1 MAIQFQNIPER
12 ELNSGIDARSSENQI
27 NPGFVKDLLNADV
40 IENRVRKRK
49 GYQSYSGELPVRV
62 TAVEYTAPNTVCFTL
77 DGAVSL
83 ETVQSSPLV
92 VQGRTSVA
100 MTGPFSESDAS
111 EYYPKFIVPTRKQ
124 LNAPSGT
131 LTILGSESGMTSSAS
146 FCDVVES
153 TSLTDTSYTKL
164 ITDSVSTNAS
174 TLDVSIGYTTI
185 SNRNAFVFFSDKTP
199 SAGNSYVFT
208 TTAKVDNNPITVSI
222 PASLHNLASYN
233 IISSIQL
240 KSGAARL
247 KVIPDVF
254 TVATNGDVSVTIGG
268 LTGDIYEVI
277 LSAAPVANLVNGAV
291 NASSSGTV
299 TIPALEKPWTFL
311 GIYLEQTPGGVKE
324 LVYADSVAY
333 DFATTSLTVSFTNIA
348 AVARNFIIFYEYGSL
363 RSNILCVES
372 ATTVVTGKDLSP
384 QLTIWG
390 LSHTEIYPTRTSREG
405 WVNHVDSYR
414 RVGEQR
420 LIAGLG
426 GNLFSSQSYSE
437 ASTDYLMPALYPNLF
452 GRVSSPIVVG
462 PVFYDTGDLPAR
474 TRGYITSDASGT
486 NWAKVTAVVYDTGN
500 SWTKYT
506 LSLPNKVIS
515 GTLSTIIST
524 TSNLQDW
531 ITITGMSYARHEGT
545 FRILQVA
552 DGTNEISI
560 WVENNLNSADYN
572 DSGVGGQAGIFT
584 DQTTF
589 LTTSNFVSGDMLL
602 SSSLGTEY
610 QSTVLSSSGSTIVS
624 DLLTS
629 VIQIPAGIIIAGQ
642 RTSAIIPMREPIP
655 TLTASVKNLV
665 RGDILNYTGIAR
677 NLRVKNINSDIDR
690 ACSIGGNGTTVTVAL
705 SSGDTS
711 YLAVGMK
718 ILLKSAGLYSGT
730 QTISAIP
737 STASIEFESTID
749 DLETG
754 ILSGK
759 TVEIDEELTWNDTSG
774 DQTVF
779 VNSSRWIPIEAP
791 DDSFGLTPPTYGR
804 YFNSDAYA
812 SQSPLRSTTVSDNLY
827 LTNGRDP
834 VFKFDGSSI
843 YRAGLPAWQPGLFL
857 TQDTAATAKI
867 VVNTRSI
874 AYSSIITGNT
884 GVNILDQDLDLIP
897 VGTQVR
903 LSGSTRV
910 YTINKY
916 TVAAGVTDHLVFNTG
931 IDSTVA
937 ASGTVTEVSV
947 YRYYFRLNAVD
958 ANNNVV
964 ISAVTSHQDF
974 VVELSGNAAVN
985 LKLVG
990 LPALDN
996 YDYDRLEV
1004 QIYRTKAGQAAPFYL
1019 VTTLPMSFNNTTGYI
1034 TYTDTFADS
1043 DLTQL
1048 DSASTAIRG
1057 AEIPTATSDPLVAKY
1072 ITSTGNRLVLANLTD
1087 IPELDMQIVA
1097 DASLAN
1103 SSIAGGTLLIRKDAV
1118 DTGTVT
1124 DMTNRIVTEWKNGFT
1139 GTAGTYT
1146 ILTNQFSFLTSIA
1159 TGAVPGDWIYLTYD
1173 TVALTGRN
1181 LTYSGWWQ
1189 IATCVGTTVTINLT
1203 GAASASTYPT
1213 RYCVSTDPTNIP
1225 VLLGVDGNLGQA
1237 NGDSFDTFDATRR
1250 LALAI
1255 NATMRMTDISLIPAF
1270 TPWVIARSGNDLT
1283 PGGRI
1288 VIRFPHADTTP
1299 SVIPTYSGYSL
1310 FINSRT
1316 APTTTT
1322 VLART
1327 RVYPSR
1333 ILFSA
1338 TENFAE
1344 MFDNP
1349 TAQLD
1354 SDSGSVL
1361 DINSSDGQSITGIIH
1376 FFGQAT
1382 FTAAQQAAILVVF
1395 KTNSIYLVDLNQK
1408 ALGNNA
1414 LQRIETQGL
1423 GCTAPY
1429 SIAVTKDGIMFAN
1442 ESGIYCLRS
1451 NQTIEYI
1458 GKFMERRWT
1467 ENVNLRA
1474 LELAQGHHYGVG
1486 RVYKLSVP
1494 IVGTE
1499 TAEGYL
1505 ENSQVYVYNHT
1516 QEGQGVSGAWGRYDA
1531 HPATGWA
1538 NLGSEAFFGNTGGSV
1553 MQLRNTGLVS
1563 DYRDSAG
1570 GITFRVDTR
1579 PNDYGNS
1586 GIRKKLDAVMVHYRT
1601 GVDNVGTT
1609 FSYSVDL
1616 SDEYTAADTF
1626 MLLQP
1631 SGRSGIGDNPTR
1643 QVTTIRHSLGVR
1655 RGIYFSLRLENST
1668 VNEAIEIAGVDHR
1681 VGGLDVRGI
1690 LTAAATT
1697 DKSK

>member
-1 MAIQFQNIPER
+1 MPIQFQNIPER

-27 NPGFVKDLLNADV
+27 SPGFVKDLLNADV

-49 GYQSYSGELPVRV
+49 GHQSYAGEIPVRV
-62 TAVEYTAPNTVCFTL
+62 TKVEYEDAENMVCFTL
-77 DGAVSL
+77 DGAVAL

-92 VQGRTSVA
+92 VQGRSSVFTS
-100 MTGPFSESDAS
+100 GPFTTSGDTAK
-111 EYYPKFIVPTRKQ
+111 YYPSFIVPIRKA
-124 LNAPSGT
+124 LTAPSGT
-131 LTILGSESGMTSSAS
+131 LTILGTEHGLPTSDI

-153 TSLTDTSYTKL
+153 TSLTTTSYTKL
-164 ITDSVSTNAS
+164 ITDSVSINAS
-174 TLDVSIGYTTI
+174 TVDVSIGYTT
-185 SNRNAFVFFSDKTP
+185 SVNRNAMVFFSDKTP
-199 SAGNSYVFT
+199 NAGASYVHTVT
-208 TTAKVDNNPITVSI
+208 TTTNPQVVTI
-222 PASLHNLASYN
+222 PASTHNLNTYN
-233 IISSIQL
+233 IIPSVQQVI
-240 KSGAARL
+240 GGTRL
-247 KVIPDVF
+247 KVIPDAVE
-254 TVATNGDVSVTIGG
+254 VSTNGDVAVTVSLIG
-268 LTGDIYEVI
+268 TYEII
-277 LSAAPVANLVNGAV
+277 LSAASVSNVASGAV
-291 NASSSGTV
+291 NASASGTV
-299 TIPALEKPWTFL
+299 TITSPTTPWVFL
-311 GIYLEQTPGGVKE
+311 GIYLEQTPGGTKE
-324 LVYADSVAY
+324 IVYADSVDY
-333 DFATTSLTVSFTNIA
+333 DFATNSITLSFTNNA
-348 AVARNFIIFYEYGSL
+348 PFARNFIVFYEYGSL
-363 RSNILCVES
+363 RSNILCVTD
-372 ATTVVTGKDLSP
+372 TTVIADGTDSAP

-390 LSHTEIYPTRTSREG
+390 LSHSEIYPTKTNREG

-452 GRVSSPIVVG
+452 GRVSAPLVIG

-474 TRGYITSDASGT
+474 TRGYITADASGT
-486 NWAKVTAVVYDTGN
+486 NWAKVTAVVYDAGQ
-500 SWTKYT
+500 TKYT
-506 LSLPNKVIS
+506 ISLPNKNIV

-524 TSNLQDW
+524 TSGLEDW
-531 ITITGMSYARHEGT
+531 VTITGMSYARHEGT

-552 DGTNEISI
+552 DGTDEVYI
-560 WVENNLNSADYN
+560 WVENSTNSSDY
-572 DSGVGGQAGIFT
+572 DDLGVGGQAGIFT
-584 DQTTF
+584 DQVTF
-589 LTTSNFVSGDMLL
+589 LTASNFVSGDSLA
-602 SSSLGTEY
+602 SSSLGLEFN
-610 QSTVLSSSGSTIVS
+610 SEVLSSSGSTVVAN
-624 DLLTS
+624 LLTS
-629 VIQIPAGIIIAGQ
+629 VVQVPAGIVISGE
-642 RTSAIIPMREPIP
+642 RTSSLIPMRTSIP
-655 TLTASVKNLV
+655 TLTPSVENLV
-665 RGDILNYTGIAR
+665 RGDILNYTGLAR
-677 NLRVKNINSDIDR
+677 NLRVKNINSDSDR
-690 ACSIGGNGTTVTVAL
+690 VVSITGDGTTATAVL
-705 SSGDTS
+705 GSGDTS
-711 YLAVGMK
+711 FVSVGMK
-718 ILLKSAGLYSGT
+718 VLFKGAGLYSGT
-730 QTISAIP
+730 QTITEVLSTTSITFD
-737 STASIEFESTID
+737 SQVTASEA
-749 DLETG
+749 G
-754 ILSGK
+754 ILAGK
-759 TVEIDEELTWNDTSG
+759 TVEIDEELTWKDTSG

-779 VNSSRWIPIEAP
+779 VNSRRWIPIEAP
-791 DDSFGLTPPTYGR
+791 DDSFGLTPATHGR
-804 YFNSDAYA
+804 YFNSDSYS

-827 LTNGRDP
+827 LTNGKDP

-874 AYSSIITGNT
+874 AYSSIIAGNT
-884 GVNILDQDLDLIP
+884 GVHIVDADSDLIP
-897 VGTQVR
+897 VGTNVR
-903 LSGSTRV
+903 LSGSTQV
-910 YTINKY
+910 YTINTY
-916 TVAAGVTDHLVFNTG
+916 AVAAGATNHLVFNTG

-974 VVELSGNAAVN
+974 VVELAGNAAVN

-1034 TYTDTFADS
+1034 NYTDAFADS

-1048 DSASTAIRG
+1048 DSASTAIKG

-1103 SSIAGGTLLIRKDAV
+1103 SSIAGGTLLIRKDAA

-1139 GTAGTYT
+1139 GTASAHAIG
-1146 ILTNQFSFLTSIA
+1146 TNQFSFTTSIA
-1159 TGAVPGDWIYLTYD
+1159 TGAVPGDWIYLTYA
-1173 TVALTGRN
+1173 TVATTGRD

-1189 IATCVGTTVTINLT
+1189 IATCAGTTVTINLT

-1255 NATMRMTDISLIPAF
+1255 NATMRMTDTTLSTGFI
-1270 TPWVIARSGNDLT
+1270 PWVIARSGNDLT

-1288 VIRFPHADTTP
+1288 VVRFPHADTTP

-1316 APTTTT
+1316 APTTAA
-1322 VLART
+1322 VLAST

-1354 SDSGSVL
+1354 SDSESVL
-1361 DINSSDGQSITGIIH
+1361 DINSSDGQSITGIIP
-1376 FFGQAT
+1376 FFGQAA

-1429 SIAVTKDGIMFAN
+1429 SIAVTKNGIMFAN

-1451 NQTIEYI
+1451 DQTIEYI

-1467 ENVNLRA
+1467 ENVDLRA
-1474 LELAQGHHYGVG
+1474 LELAQGHHYGIG

-1538 NLGSEAFFGNTGGSV
+1538 NLGSEAFFGNTGGAV

-1563 DYRDSAG
+1563 DYRDSAE
-1570 GITFRVDTR
+1570 GIAFLVDTR

-1586 GIRKKLDAVMVHYRT
+1586 GIRKILDAVLVHYRT
-1601 GVDNVGTT
+1601 GVDNLGTT

-1616 SDEYTAADTF
+1616 SDEYTASDTF
-1626 MLLQP
+1626 ALLQP
-1631 SGRSGIGDNPTR
+1631 TGKSGIGDSPTR
-1643 QVTTIRHSLGVR
+1643 QVTTIKHSPGGG
-1655 RGIYFSLRLENST
+1655 RGIYFSLRLENGAIDES
-1668 VNEAIEIAGVDHR
+1668 IEIAGLDHR
-1681 VGGLDVRGI
+1681 VGGLDVGGI
-1690 LTAAATT
+1690 LSATGT
-1697 DKSK
+1697 KAKSK

>member
-1 MAIQFQNIPER
+1 MPIQFQNIPER

-27 NPGFVKDLLNADV
+27 SPGFVKDLLNADV

-62 TAVEYTAPNTVCFTL
+62 TKVEYEAPNTICFTL

-100 MTGPFSESDAS
+100 MTGPYSTSDAS

-131 LTILGSESGMTSSAS
+131 LTILGSESGMTSSAA

-153 TSLTDTSYTKL
+153 TSLSTTSYIKL
-164 ITDSVSTNAS
+164 LTDSISTNAS

-185 SNRNAFVFFSDKTP
+185 SNRNAFVFFSDETP
-199 SAGNSYVFT
+199 VAGNSYVFT

-222 PASLHNLASYN
+222 PSSLHNLTSYN

-240 KSGAARL
+240 KSGSARL
-247 KVIPDVF
+247 KVIPDLF

-299 TIPALEKPWTFL
+299 TISALDKPWAFL
-311 GIYLEQTPGGVKE
+311 GIYLEQTPGGIKE
-324 LVYADSVAY
+324 LVYADSVDY
-333 DFATTSLTVSFTNIA
+333 DFATNSLTVSFTNNA
-348 AVARNFIIFYEYGSL
+348 PVARNFIVFYEYGSL

-372 ATTVVTGKDLSP
+372 ATTVVTGEDLSP

-414 RVGEQR
+414 RLGEQR

-426 GNLFSSQSYSE
+426 GNVFSSQTNFE
-437 ASTDYLMPALYPNLF
+437 ASTGFLMPTLYPNLF
-452 GRVSSPIVVG
+452 GRVSSPIIVG

-474 TRGYITSDASGT
+474 TRGFITADASGT
-486 NWAKVTAVVYDTGN
+486 NWAKVTSVVYDTGN
-500 SWTKYT
+500 NWTKYT
-506 LSLPNKVIS
+506 ISLPNKVII

-552 DGTNEISI
+552 DGTNEVHI
-560 WVENNLNSADYN
+560 WVDNSLNSSDY
-572 DSGVGGQAGIFT
+572 DDLGVGGQAGIFT

-589 LTTSNFVSGDMLL
+589 LTAGNFVAGDILI
-602 SSSLGTEY
+602 SSSLDVEY
-610 QSTVLSSSGSTIVS
+610 QSTVVSSSGSTIVS
-624 DLLTS
+624 NLLTS
-629 VIQIPAGIIIAGQ
+629 VIQIPAGIVIAGQ
-642 RTSAIIPMREPIP
+642 RTSSIIPMREPIP
-655 TLTASVKNLV
+655 TLTPSVENLV

-677 NLRVKNINSDIDR
+677 NLRVKNINSDSDR
-690 ACSIGGNGTTVTVAL
+690 TVSITGDSATATAVLG
-705 SSGDTS
+705 SGDTS
-711 YLAVGMK
+711 FLAIGMK
-718 ILLKSAGLYSGT
+718 ILFKGAGLYSGT
-730 QTISAIP
+730 QVISNIP
-737 STASIEFESTID
+737 STTSVEFEST
-749 DLETG
+749 LTTSESGT
-754 ILSGK
+754 LSGK

-774 DQTVF
+774 DRTVF

-791 DDSFGLTPPTYGR
+791 DDAFTLTPATHGR
-804 YFNSDAYA
+804 YLDSDSYIN
-812 SQSPLRSTTVSDNLY
+812 QSPIRSTTVTDNLY
-827 LTNGRDP
+827 LTNGKDP

-867 VVNTRSI
+867 VVDARTLAYTAPLDSSVSI
-874 AYSSIITGNT
+874 STTLTES
-884 GVNILDQDLDLIP
+884 IP
-897 VGTQVR
+897 VGTRVR
-903 LSGSTRV
+903 LTGSTEV
-910 YTINKY
+910 YTVQSYHVTGGATDQLSFDRKLAVGVI
-916 TVAAGVTDHLVFNTG
+916 AG
-931 IDSTVA
+931 SA
-937 ASGTVTEVSV
+937 TEVIT

-974 VVELSGNAAVN
+974 VVELAVDAAVN

-1019 VTTLPMSFNNTTGYI
+1019 ITTLPMSFNNTTGYI
-1034 TYTDTFADS
+1034 QYTDTFVDS
-1043 DLTQL
+1043 NLSQL
-1048 DSASTAIRG
+1048 DSASTAIKG

-1072 ITSTGNRLVLANLTD
+1072 ITSIGNRLVLANLTD
-1087 IPELDMQIVA
+1087 VPELDLQIVA

-1139 GTAGTYT
+1139 GTVGTFT
-1146 ILTNQFSFLTSIA
+1146 FPTNQFSFVTSIA
-1159 TGAVPGDWIYLTYD
+1159 TAAVPGDWIYLTYD
-1173 TVALTGRN
+1173 TVATTGRD

-1189 IATCVGTTVTINLT
+1189 IAACAGTLVTINLT

-1250 LALAI
+1250 LSLAI

-1270 TPWVIARSGNDLT
+1270 TPWAIARSGNDLT
-1283 PGGRI
+1283 PSGRI
-1288 VIRFPHADTTP
+1288 IVRFPHAASTP

-1316 APTTTT
+1316 APTTST
-1322 VLART
+1322 VLAST

-1338 TENFAE
+1338 TDNFAE

-1354 SDSGSVL
+1354 SDSESVL
-1361 DINSSDGQSITGIIH
+1361 DINSSDGQSITGIIP

-1408 ALGNNA
+1408 AAGNNA

-1429 SIAVTKDGIMFAN
+1429 SIAVTKNGIMFAN

-1451 NQTIEYI
+1451 DQTIEYV
-1458 GKFMERRWT
+1458 GKFMERNWT
-1467 ENVNLRA
+1467 EQVDLRA
-1474 LELAQGHHYGVG
+1474 LELAQGHHHGVG

-1494 IVGTE
+1494 ISGTE

-1516 QEGQGVSGAWGRYDA
+1516 QEAQGVSGAWGRYDA

-1563 DYRDSAG
+1563 DYRDSAE

-1579 PNDYGNS
+1579 PNDYSNG
-1586 GIRKKLDAVMVHYRT
+1586 GIRKILDAVLVHYRT
-1601 GVDNVGTT
+1601 GVDNIGTT

-1616 SDEYTAADTF
+1616 SDEYTASDTF
-1626 MLLQP
+1626 SILQP
-1631 SGRSGIGDNPTR
+1631 PGKSGIGDSPTR
-1643 QVTTIRHSLGVR
+1643 QVTTIRHNLGTG

-1668 VNEAIEIAGVDHR
+1668 VDEAIEIAGLDHR
-1681 VGGLDVRGI
+1681 VGGLDTGGI
-1690 LTAAATT
+1690 LAAAGTKA
-1697 DKSK
+1697 KSK